1 MIYYMCIIY
10 VYIIINT
17 ISFEKQKIIKFIL
30 KNLYNL
36 KQKRQKKSKLF
47 SLSIQEHGI
56 SREKFNIKE

>member
-1 MIYYMCIIY
+1 M
-10 VYIIINT
+10 YILSLILFH
-17 ISFEKQKIIKFIL
+17 SKKKIIKFIL
-30 KNLYNL
+30 KNLYNQ